1 MATQLTLNEALRLDR
16 LADFIAQA
24 EADGVAAAD
33 AAEFE
38 GRLERL
44 IKAPRP
50 VDRTSRF
57 RAAGGS
63 RGTKTR

>member
-1 MATQLTLNEALRLDR
+1 MATQLTLNEAIRLNR

-38 GRLERL
+38 EGLERL

-50 VDRTSRF
+50 AGRTSRS
-57 RAAGGS
+57 RARGGS
-63 RGTKTR
+63 RGK

>member
-1 MATQLTLNEALRLDR
+1 MATRLTLNDAIRHNRLP
-16 LADFIAQA
+16 DFIAQA

-38 GRLERL
+38 GRLDAL

-50 VDRTSRF
+50 AGRTSRS
-57 RAAGGS
+57 RARGGS
-63 RGTKTR
+63 RGK